1 MNIIDYVLNHCEAEN
16 QDSSILCLF
25 FTESVKE
32 SCSSKLLQAWLRT
45 FEGSIVDMLQCL
57 DVESCLELAEKTVN
71 CLLKKVPAKEL
82 VQSLD
87 ILNEE

>member
-1 MNIIDYVLNHCEAEN
+1 MYL
-16 QDSSILCLF
+16 S
-25 FTESVKE
+25 FTETVKD

-45 FEGSIVDMLQCL
+45 FDGSIVDMLQCL
-57 DVESCLELAEKTVN
+57 DVESCLDLSEKTVN

-87 ILNEE
+87 MLNDK

>member
-1 MNIIDYVLNHCEAEN
+1 MYFSFSDP
-16 QDSSILCLF
+16 
-25 FTESVKE
+25 VKD

-45 FEGSIVDMLQCL
+45 FDGSIVDMLQCL
-57 DVESCLELAEKTVN
+57 DVESCLDLAEKTVN

-87 ILNEE
+87 MLNDQ